1 MLRTVT
7 SYGLLASALFV
18 PGLLAQAQST
28 APAKKVVTY
37 DQGQQWPAN
46 MLLRTDGALQAVPNQ
61 LAFGGGVKQVA
72 QQVNDIAV
80 VPAVS
85 GGQAERIIAVG
96 ASGATTYSWQ
106 AGSTLPGGLNV
117 AGSLAAVPWNV
128 PALQGARGVRALA
141 FHVNQVRAQ
150 AAAILMADGTT
161 ISVYRLGAANQL
173 LARFTV
179 GLPVEDF
186 ALVTTSTNEL
196 RVLVRTGLFVRNYTV
211 AGRFDAT
218 WDLTA
223 TFGAGSRFV
232 PIRGAGSWQVAW
244 LHKNPSGRWQ
254 LGYFADAASGF
265 TTTPVGLNPGDL
277 VHGAFLV
284 KVDAD
289 AFRDL
294 VVKTGASTKWYA
306 GTGAAGM
313 PFEDVPVLAEESVG
327 GACEPDLVL
336 SEAGRVVRLA
346 DADSMGVTGWNKL
359 QNPAAQS
366 FLTGNPSSGSPGI
379 SLDDGNALQDWQH
392 PIRFESLIAVDGSY
406 LAGLQAGGQDLD
418 NDLHVQVLSWIV
430 TCTRTGSTAQEFSI
444 DLIKEEDNYTVRL
457 LASHGVDGGGWAI
470 PMYMQGSQSDLQG
483 APVVSPGPSNFV
495 QRQQITYHLWAIRL
509 LVGLSPEDPT
519 FVGDPLILGSSLDA
533 EDVFITDHVTPDLVN
548 DNAQYAIGG
557 RNFPFLD
564 YSTDSL
570 NPLRQLIAIPNPN
583 QFPSTRFLAGD
594 PIGVITH
601 QEVGP
606 APPYEEVPAPKTS
619 RGVVGQVPKNNQ

>member
-7 SYGLLASALFV
+7 LHGLLASALFV

-80 VPAVS
+80 VPAVTA
-85 GGQAERIIAVG
+85 GQVERVIAVG

-106 AGSTLPGGLNV
+106 AGSQLPSGLNV
-117 AGSLAAVPWNV
+117 AGSLAAVPWNMS
-128 PALQGARGVRALA
+128 ALQGAKGVRVLT
-141 FHVNQVRAQ
+141 FSVNQVRVQ
-150 AAAILMADGTT
+150 AAAILMADGMT
-161 ISVYRLGAANQL
+161 ISVYRLGASSQL

-186 ALVTTSTNEL
+186 ALVTTSTNDP
-196 RVLVRTGLFVRNYTV
+196 RVLVRTGLFVRNYTI

-265 TTTPVGLNPGDL
+265 TTTSVGLNTGDL

-284 KVDAD
+284 KVNAD

-294 VVKTGASTKWYA
+294 VVKTGTATKLFA
-306 GTGAAGM
+306 GTSAAGM
-313 PFEDVPVLAEESVG
+313 PFEEVPVLAEESVG
-327 GACEPDLVL
+327 GGCEPDLVL

-346 DADSMGVTGWNKL
+346 DADSMGVTGWNAL
-359 QNPAAQS
+359 QIPGVQA
-366 FLTGNPSSGSPGI
+366 FLAGNPSSGSPGI
-379 SLDDGNALQDWQH
+379 SLGDGNNLQDWQQT
-392 PIRFESLIAVDGSY
+392 IRFDSLIAIDGSY
-406 LAGLQAGGQDLD
+406 LADLQAGGQELD
-418 NDLHVQVLSWIV
+418 NDLHVQVLSWRV
-430 TCTRTGSTAQEFSI
+430 KCTTTGSTAEDFSI
-444 DLIKEEDNYTVRL
+444 DVLKEEDNYTVKL
-457 LASHGVDGGGWAI
+457 LQSSGVGGGDWSI
-470 PMYMQGSQSDLQG
+470 PMYLQG
-483 APVVSPGPSNFV
+483 DQSSLQGVAVMSPIGSNLV
-495 QRQQITYHLWAIRL
+495 PRLEITYHIWAIRL
-509 LVGLSPEDPT
+509 LVGASPDDPT

-533 EDVFITDHVTPDLVN
+533 EDTYITDHVTPDKVN
-548 DNAQYAIGG
+548 GNTQYAIDGH
-557 RNFPFLD
+557 NFPLLD
-564 YSTDSL
+564 YSTDTL
-570 NPLRQLIAIPNPN
+570 NPLRQLILIPNSN

-619 RGVVGQVPKNNQ
+619 RGVVVQVPKTNQ